1 MKTHRSGRD
10 GASGEMAE
18 RSKAAVSKIAVRA
31 TVPRV
36 RIPLSPPFDM
46 RMEFSTIVLDSPVSF
61 EQYKVS
67 RQELLPVGIL
77 SFNLQFLNSTV
88 QVRHPDTSLQF
99 DLEFYS
105 PTFDESV
112 WN

>member
-36 RIPLSPPFDM
+36 RIPLSPPFI
-46 RMEFSTIVLDSPVSF
+46 FP
-61 EQYKVS
+61 
-67 RQELLPVGIL
+67 LPISGKKRI
-77 SFNLQFLNSTV
+77 
-88 QVRHPDTSLQF
+88 
-99 DLEFYS
+99 FYS
-105 PTFDESV
+105 KALKVVGVKEFAQIAEVCLKHTQNLKKGLFQRKITTSASEF
-112 WN
+112 

>member
-36 RIPLSPPFDM
+36 RIPLSPPLKKSLPRSAAFC
-46 RMEFSTIVLDSPVSF
+46 FS
-61 EQYKVS
+61 
-67 RQELLPVGIL
+67 VGP
-77 SFNLQFLNSTV
+77 QAAGPA
-88 QVRHPDTSLQF
+88 Q
-99 DLEFYS
+99 
-105 PTFDESV
+105 
-112 WN
+112 

>member
-36 RIPLSPPFDM
+36 RIPLSPPFFAFLPQNTSEILLN
-46 RMEFSTIVLDSPVSF
+46 RINPVCQIV
-61 EQYKVS
+61 
-67 RQELLPVGIL
+67 
-77 SFNLQFLNSTV
+77 
-88 QVRHPDTSLQF
+88 
-99 DLEFYS
+99 
-105 PTFDESV
+105 
-112 WN
+112 

>member
-36 RIPLSPPFDM
+36 RIPLSPPFL
-46 RMEFSTIVLDSPVSF
+46 SVNSP
-61 EQYKVS
+61 EGIDQYRFGLFFCRAAS
-67 RQELLPVGIL
+67 MFFRYTLW
-77 SFNLQFLNSTV
+77 
-88 QVRHPDTSLQF
+88 
-99 DLEFYS
+99 
-105 PTFDESV
+105 SV
-112 WN
+112 KFR

>member
-36 RIPLSPPFDM
+36 RIPLSPPFFLP
-46 RMEFSTIVLDSPVSF
+46 FSLKIHLKYF
-61 EQYKVS
+61 
-67 RQELLPVGIL
+67 
-77 SFNLQFLNSTV
+77 
-88 QVRHPDTSLQF
+88 
-99 DLEFYS
+99 
-105 PTFDESV
+105 
-112 WN
+112 

>member
-1 MKTHRSGRD
+1 MKTRRSGRD

-46 RMEFSTIVLDSPVSF
+46 RTEFSTIVLDSPVSF
-61 EQYKVS
+61 DNIRYPDRNYS
-67 RQELLPVGIL
+67 RSGFFL
-77 SFNLQFLNSTV
+77 SVFSF
-88 QVRHPDTSLQF
+88 
-99 DLEFYS
+99 
-105 PTFDESV
+105 
-112 WN
+112 